1 MTISAIISVLEK
13 IAPIFLQESYDNSGL
28 ITGLKQ
34 TECTGALLCLDVT
47 ESVINE
53 AITKNCNLIIAHH
66 PIVFKGIK
74 KFDSDYFVDKTI
86 IAALKNDIAIY
97 ACHTNM
103 DNIINGVNGKIADKL
118 NLINRRILQP
128 KSLLIQKLVVFVPFE
143 YQEVIEKSLFEAG
156 AGEMGNYGECSF
168 VSDGMGSFKPLEGAD
183 PHTGTIGERT
193 IQKEVKLEVIFPIWK
208 QSAILNAMKNA
219 HPYEEV
225 AFELYTLQNKHQEIG
240 AGIIGEFE
248 QSVNTID
255 FLKEIKLIFNVKYL
269 KHTQIISDKIKK
281 IAICGGSGSF
291 LIQDAIRANA
301 DLFITSDIKYH
312 DFFEANDKL
321 VLVDIGHY
329 ESEQFTIELFADVL
343 KNNFPTFAHFKTEVL
358 TNPVKY
364 L

>member
-13 IAPIFLQESYDNSGL
+13 MAPPFLQESYDNSGL
-28 ITGLKQ
+28 ILGQKQ
-34 TECTGALLCLDVT
+34 TECTGALLCLDIT
-47 ESVINE
+47 DSVINE
-53 AITKNCNLIIAHH
+53 AIAKNCNLIIAHH

-74 KFDSDYFVDKTI
+74 KFDSDYYVDKTI
-86 IAALKNDIAIY
+86 IAAIKNDIAIY

-103 DNIINGVNGKIADKL
+103 DNVINGVNGKIADKL
-118 NLINRRILQP
+118 NLKNRRILQP
-128 KSLLIQKLVVFVPFE
+128 KSFLIQKLVVFVPFE
-143 YQEVIEKSLFEAG
+143 YQEALEKSLFEAG
-156 AGEMGNYGECSF
+156 AGEMGNYGDCSF
-168 VSDGMGSFKPLEGAD
+168 VSEGTGSFKPLEGAD
-183 PHTGTIGERT
+183 PHTGSIGIRT
-193 IQKEVKLEVIFPIWK
+193 IQKEAKVEVIFPIWK

-255 FLKEIKLIFNVKYL
+255 FLNEIKLIFNVKCL

-281 IAICGGSGSF
+281 IAICGGAGSF
-291 LIQDAIRANA
+291 LIQDAIRVGA
-301 DLFITSDIKYH
+301 DMYITSDVKYH
-312 DFFEANDKL
+312 EFFEANDKL
-321 VLVDIGHY
+321 VLVDIGHF
-329 ESEQFTIELFADVL
+329 EGEQFTIELFADVL
-343 KNNFPTFAHFKTEVL
+343 TKNFPTFAHFKTDVL

>member
-13 IAPIFLQESYDNSGL
+13 MAPMFLQESYDNSGL
-28 ITGLKQ
+28 ITGQKQ

-47 ESVINE
+47 ESVIND
-53 AITKNCNLIIAHH
+53 AISKNCNLIISHH

-74 KFDSDYFVDKTI
+74 KFDSDYYVDKTI
-86 IAALKNDIAIY
+86 IAAIKNDIAIY

-103 DNIINGVNGKIADKL
+103 DNVINGVNGKIADKL

-128 KSLLIQKLVVFVPFE
+128 KSFLIQKLVVFVPFE
-143 YQEVIEKSLFEAG
+143 YQEVLEKSLFEAG

-168 VSDGMGSFKPLEGAD
+168 VSEGVGSFKPLEGAD
-183 PHTGTIGERT
+183 PHTGKIGVRT
-193 IQKEVKLEVIFPIWK
+193 IQKEVKVEVIFPIWK

-225 AFELYTLQNKHQEIG
+225 AYELYTLQNKHQEIG
-240 AGIIGEFE
+240 AGIIAELE
-248 QSVNTID
+248 QSVDIKN
-255 FLKEIKLIFNVKYL
+255 FLNEIKSIFNVKCL
-269 KHTQIISDKIKK
+269 KHTQIISEKIKK

-291 LIQDAIRANA
+291 LIQDAIRAKA
-301 DLFITSDIKYH
+301 DVFITSDIKYH
-312 DFFEANDKL
+312 DFFEANNQL
-321 VLVDIGHY
+321 VLVDIGHF

-343 KNNFPTFAHFKTEVL
+343 KNNFPTFAHFKTDVH

>member
-13 IAPIFLQESYDNSGL
+13 MAPMFLQESYDNSGL
-28 ITGLKQ
+28 ITGQKQ
-34 TECTGALLCLDVT
+34 TECTGTLLCLDVT

-53 AITKNCNLIIAHH
+53 AIMKNCNLIIAHH

-74 KFDSDYFVDKTI
+74 KFDSDYYVDKTI
-86 IAALKNDIAIY
+86 IAAIKNDIAIY

-103 DNIINGVNGKIADKL
+103 DNIIYGVNGKIADKL

-128 KSLLIQKLVVFVPFE
+128 KPFLIQKLVVFVPFE
-143 YQEVIEKSLFEAG
+143 YQEALEKSLFEAG
-156 AGEMGNYGECSF
+156 AGEMGNYAECSF
-168 VSDGMGSFKPLEGAD
+168 VSEGTGSFKPLEGAD

-193 IQKEVKLEVIFPIWK
+193 IQKEAKVEVIFPIWK

-225 AFELYTLQNKHQEIG
+225 ACELYTLQNKHQEIG
-240 AGIIGEFE
+240 AGIIAELA
-248 QSVNTID
+248 QSVDIKD
-255 FLKEIKLIFNVKYL
+255 FLNELKSIFNVKCL
-269 KHTQIISDKIKK
+269 KHTQIISGKIKK

-291 LIQDAIRANA
+291 LIQDAIRAKA
-301 DLFITSDIKYH
+301 DVFITSDIKYH

-321 VLVDIGHY
+321 VLVDIGHF

-343 KNNFPTFAHFKTEVL
+343 KNNFPTFAHFKTEVY
-358 TNPVKY
+358 TNPVNY

>member
-1 MTISAIISVLEK
+1 MTISTIISVLEK
-13 IAPIFLQESYDNSGL
+13 MAPVFLQESYDNSGL

-47 ESVINE
+47 ESVIEE
-53 AITKNCNLIIAHH
+53 AISKKCNLVVAHH
-66 PIVFKGIK
+66 PIIFKGIK
-74 KFDSDYFVDKTI
+74 KFDPDYYVDKTI
-86 IAALKNDIAIY
+86 IAAIKNDIAIY

-103 DNIINGVNGKIADKL
+103 DNVINGVNGKIADKL
-118 NLINRRILQP
+118 NLINRKILQP
-128 KSLLIQKLVVFVPFE
+128 KSSLIQKLAVFVPFE
-143 YQEVIEKSLFEAG
+143 YQDALEKSLFEAG
-156 AGEMGNYGECSF
+156 ACEIGNYGECSF
-168 VSDGMGSFKPLEGAD
+168 VSEGVGSFKPLEGAD
-183 PHTGTIGERT
+183 PHTGTMGIRT
-193 IQKEVKLEVIFPIWK
+193 IQKEAKVEVVFPVWK
-208 QSAILNAMKNA
+208 QPAILNAMRSA

-225 AFELYTLQNKHQEIG
+225 AFELYTLQNKHQDIG

-255 FLKEIKLIFNVKYL
+255 FLKELKSIFNVKCL

-281 IAICGGSGSF
+281 IAVCGGSGSF

-301 DLFITSDIKYH
+301 DVFITSDIKYH

-321 VLVDIGHY
+321 VLVDIGHF

-343 KNNFPTFAHFKTEVL
+343 KNNFPTFAHFKTDVH

>member
-13 IAPIFLQESYDNSGL
+13 MAPMFLQESYDNSGL
-28 ITGLKQ
+28 ITGQKQ

-47 ESVINE
+47 ESVIND
-53 AITKNCNLIIAHH
+53 AITKNCNLIISHH

-74 KFDSDYFVDKTI
+74 KFDSDYYVDKTI
-86 IAALKNDIAIY
+86 IAAIKNDIAIY

-103 DNIINGVNGKIADKL
+103 DNVINGVNGKIADKL
-118 NLINRRILQP
+118 NLINRKILQP
-128 KSLLIQKLVVFVPFE
+128 KSFLIQKLVVFVPFE
-143 YQEVIEKSLFEAG
+143 HQEAIEKSLFEAG
-156 AGEMGNYGECSF
+156 AGEMGNYAECSF
-168 VSDGMGSFKPLEGAD
+168 VSEGTGSFKPLEGAD
-183 PHTGTIGERT
+183 PHTGSIGIRT
-193 IQKEVKLEVIFPIWK
+193 IQKEAKVEVIFPIWK

-225 AFELYTLQNKHQEIG
+225 SYELYTLQNKHQEIG
-240 AGIIGEFE
+240 AGIIAELE
-248 QSVNTID
+248 QSVDIKD
-255 FLKEIKLIFNVKYL
+255 FLNELKSIFNVKCL

-291 LIQDAIRANA
+291 LIQDAIRAKA
-301 DLFITSDIKYH
+301 DVFITSDIKYH
-312 DFFEANDKL
+312 DFFEANNQL
-321 VLVDIGHY
+321 VLVDIGHF

-343 KNNFPTFAHFKTEVL
+343 KNNFPTFAHFKTDVH

>member
-13 IAPIFLQESYDNSGL
+13 MAPLFLQETYDNSGL

-53 AITKNCNLIIAHH
+53 AITKKCNLVIAHH

-74 KFDSDYFVDKTI
+74 KFDADYYVDKTI
-86 IAALKNDIAIY
+86 IAAIKNDIAIY

-103 DNIINGVNGKIADKL
+103 DNVINGVNGKMADKL

-143 YQEVIEKSLFEAG
+143 YQKVLEKSLFEAG

-168 VSDGMGSFKPLEGAD
+168 VSEGVGSFKPLEWAD

-208 QSAILNAMKNA
+208 QSAILNAMRNV

-240 AGIIGEFE
+240 AGIIAELGRP
-248 QSVNTID
+248 VNTTD
-255 FLKEIKLIFNVKYL
+255 FLNELKSIFNVKCL
-269 KHTQIISDKIKK
+269 KHTSIISDKIKK

-291 LIQDAIRANA
+291 LIHDAIRANA
-301 DLFITSDIKYH
+301 DVFITSDIKYH

-321 VLVDIGHY
+321 VLVDIGHF

-343 KNNFPTFAHFKTEVL
+343 KKNFPTFAHFKTDVH

>member
-103 DNIINGVNGKIADKL
+103 DNVINGVNGKLADKL

-183 PHTGTIGERT
+183 PHTGKIGERT
-193 IQKEVKLEVIFPIWK
+193 IQKEAKVEVIFPIWK

-240 AGIIGEFE
+240 AGIIGELE

-255 FLKEIKLIFNVKYL
+255 FLNEIKLIFNVKYL

-343 KNNFPTFAHFKTEVL
+343 KNNFPTFAHFKTEVH
-358 TNPVKY
+358 TNPVNY

>member
-13 IAPIFLQESYDNSGL
+13 IAPMFLQESYDNSGL
-28 ITGLKQ
+28 ITGHKQ

-53 AITKNCNLIIAHH
+53 AIMKNCNLVIAHH

-74 KFDSDYFVDKTI
+74 KFDSDNYVDKTI
-86 IAALKNDIAIY
+86 IKAIKNDIVIY
-97 ACHTNM
+97 ACHTNL
-103 DNIINGVNGKIADKL
+103 DNVINGVNGKIADKL

-128 KSLLIQKLVVFVPFE
+128 KPFLIQKLVVFVPFE
-143 YQEVIEKSLFEAG
+143 YQEAVEKSLFEVG
-156 AGEMGNYGECSF
+156 AGEMGKYAECSF
-168 VSDGMGSFKPLEGAD
+168 VSEGTGSFKPLEGAD
-183 PHTGTIGERT
+183 PHTGSIGMRT
-193 IQKEVKLEVIFPIWK
+193 IQKEAKVEVIFPIWK
-208 QSAILNAMKNA
+208 QAAILNAMKNA

-225 AFELYTLQNKHQEIG
+225 AYELFTLQNKHQEIG
-240 AGIIGEFE
+240 AGIVAELE
-248 QSVNTID
+248 QSVDTKE
-255 FLKEIKLIFNVKYL
+255 FLNELKSIFNVKCL
-269 KHTQIISDKIKK
+269 KHTQIINDKIKK
-281 IAICGGSGSF
+281 VAICGGSGSF

-301 DLFITSDIKYH
+301 DVYITSDIKYH

-321 VLVDIGHY
+321 VLVDIGHF

-343 KNNFPTFAHFKTEVL
+343 KNNFPTFAHFKTDVH

>member
-34 TECTGALLCLDVT
+34 TECSGVLLCLDVT

-53 AITKNCNLIIAHH
+53 AITKKCNLIIAHH

-74 KFDSDYFVDKTI
+74 KFDADYYVDKTI
-86 IAALKNDIAIY
+86 IAAIKNDIAIY

-103 DNIINGVNGKIADKL
+103 DNVINGVNGKIADKL

-143 YQEVIEKSLFEAG
+143 YQEVLEKSLFEAG
-156 AGEMGNYGECSF
+156 AGEMGNYAECSF
-168 VSDGMGSFKPLEGAD
+168 ISEGIGSFKPLEGAN
-183 PHTGTIGERT
+183 PQTGKIGERT
-193 IQKEVKLEVIFPIWK
+193 IQKEAKLEVIFPIWK
-208 QSAILNAMKNA
+208 QSAILNAMRNA

-248 QSVNTID
+248 HSVDTID
-255 FLKEIKLIFNVKYL
+255 FLHELKSIFNVKCL
-269 KHTQIISDKIKK
+269 KHTQILSNEIKK

-301 DLFITSDIKYH
+301 DMYITSDIKYH
-312 DFFEANDKL
+312 DFFEANNKL
-321 VLVDIGHY
+321 VLVDIGHF

-343 KNNFPTFAHFKTEVL
+343 KKNFPTFAHFKTEVL